1 MRWAGVEEAW
11 QMSCQVH
18 WDSTSKANLTFFLKD
33 SFTEIEFTY
42 HERHPCKVYN
52 SVILVSQLLQH

>member
-18 WDSTSKANLTFFLKD
+18 WDSTPKASPTFFLK
-33 SFTEIEFTY
+33 TA
-42 HERHPCKVYN
+42 
-52 SVILVSQLLQH
+52 LLRENLHTMKDTHVKNTIQ